1 MHSNVMDLSIV
12 IPVYNE
18 VDSLQ
23 LLHQALHA
31 ALKEQKRSWEV
42 IYVDDG
48 SRDGSMKLLE
58 EMAAQDPKHI
68 VVVEF
73 RRNFG
78 QTTAIAALPS
88 IAAWRRAFTRF
99 GAKPTQYRN
108 AAESLQRRLE
118 KQGEIPSISTL
129 VDLGNLVSI
138 RYALPVAIFD
148 RAKFADAITVRIA
161 NGTEPFADLGSS
173 ESVHPEPGEVI
184 FVDGDGIVCARR
196 WCWRQS
202 ADSAVSP
209 DTTGAMIV
217 IEGHHE
223 TAEADIRSAVA
234 DMKALLEMYQPGSV
248 VDSFE
253 VPR

>member
-1 MHSNVMDLSIV
+1 MFSYDAAVAEQYPSIRAGVMLAGGLTNDPS
-12 IPVYNE
+12 
-18 VDSLQ
+18 SLE
-23 LLHQALHA
+23 LQA
-31 ALKEQKRSWEV
+31 EYRE
-42 IYVDDG
+42 
-48 SRDGSMKLLE
+48 
-58 EMAAQDPKHI
+58 AQASAI
-68 VVVEF
+68 A
-73 RRNFG
+73 RL
-78 QTTAIAALPS
+78 QTTAIADLPS

-234 DMKALLEMYQPGSV
+234 DMTALLEMYQPGSV

>member
-1 MHSNVMDLSIV
+1 MFSYDAAIAGQYPSIRAGVMLATGLTNGPSS
-12 IPVYNE
+12 PE
-18 VDSLQ
+18 LQ
-23 LLHQALHA
+23 A
-31 ALKEQKRSWEV
+31 EYR
-42 IYVDDG
+42 
-48 SRDGSMKLLE
+48 
-58 EMAAQDPKHI
+58 AAQEAAI
-68 VVVEF
+68 A
-73 RRNFG
+73 RL
-78 QTTAIAALPS
+78 QQTAIADLPS

-161 NGTEPFADLGSS
+161 TGEEPFADLGSS

-184 FVDGDGIVCARR
+184 FVDGNGVVCARR

-202 ADSAVSP
+202 AESAVSP
-209 DTTGAMIV
+209 ETTTAMIV

-223 TAEADIRSAVA
+223 SAREDIQSAV
-234 DMKALLEMYQPGSV
+234 DDLRELLARYQPGGV
-248 VDSFE
+248 IESFE
-253 VPR
+253 LPG